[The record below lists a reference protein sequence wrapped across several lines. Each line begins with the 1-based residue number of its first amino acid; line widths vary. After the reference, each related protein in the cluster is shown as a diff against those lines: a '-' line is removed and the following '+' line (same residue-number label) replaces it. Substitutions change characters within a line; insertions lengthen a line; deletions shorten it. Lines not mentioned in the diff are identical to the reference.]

1 MYYQFDLY
9 KINVLKKFRLGFQWM
24 NIDEKECHYRLVH
37 LQEKINNVSSIK
49 HEFPI
54 RINQYYKLDI
64 KNVGSNLWDICNQ
77 FHACDP
83 FPNYCSLICQIM
95 Y

>member
-1 MYYQFDLY
+1 VHISKLIKICVLIGEKSKCTKHFMYYQFDLY

-54 RINQYYKLDI
+54 RIN
-64 KNVGSNLWDICNQ
+64 
-77 FHACDP
+77 
-83 FPNYCSLICQIM
+83 
-95 Y
+95 